1 MYVLSQS
8 YSIINRVDCKDFVQ
22 SDIVTEDLELIGYTE
37 EKRKGVRGMK
47 VLDMIVIGGGPG
59 GYTAA
64 LYGARAGLN
73 VLVLER
79 LSVGGQ
85 MALTHQ
91 IDNYPG
97 YEGGIDGFELGMKMQ
112 QQAQKFGAQTKMA
125 EVTSVDLNARPKVV
139 RTTEGDF
146 YGKTVVLATGAEP
159 RLLGVPMEQEL
170 TGRGVHYCAACDG
183 MFYRGKTV
191 VVVGGGNSAAAEA
204 LVLSRVAKK
213 VILVH
218 RRDTLR
224 AEKASAAALEKAENV
239 EFRWNSMVTALL
251 YDEQINGVRLR
262 DVNTE
267 TESNVTCDGVFVS
280 IGRQPASQL
289 VQGQVALN
297 EQGYVVADESTRASV
312 PGVYAVGDV
321 RTKAVRQIVTA
332 VADGA
337 SAAHF
342 AEEYL
347 AHD

>member
-1 MYVLSQS
+1 
-8 YSIINRVDCKDFVQ
+8 
-22 SDIVTEDLELIGYTE
+22 
-37 EKRKGVRGMK
+37 MK
-47 VLDMIVIGGGPG
+47 VYDMIIIGGGPG

-79 LSVGGQ
+79 LSPGGQ
-85 MALTHQ
+85 MALTHL

-97 YEGGIDGFELGMKMQ
+97 FDEGIDGFELGQRMQ
-112 QQAQKFGAQTKMA
+112 QGAQRFGAQTMMT
-125 EVTSVDLNARPKVV
+125 EVTELDLKACPKVV
-139 RTTEGDF
+139 RTAEGEF
-146 YGKTVVLATGAEP
+146 YGKTIVFATGAEP
-159 RLLGVPMEQEL
+159 RTLELPMEKEL

-191 VVVGGGNSAAAEA
+191 VVLGGGNSAAADA

-224 AEKASAAALEKAENV
+224 AEKAVAAALHKAENV
-239 EFRWNSMVTALL
+239 EFRWNSTVTSLL
-251 YDEQINGVRLR
+251 ARQKLNGVELR
-262 DVNTE
+262 NVQTGQ
-267 TESNVTCDGVFVS
+267 ESVINCDGVFIS
-280 IGRQPASQL
+280 IGRKPSSGL
-289 VQGQVALN
+289 VQGQLVLD
-297 EQGYVVADESTRASV
+297 EGGYVAADESTRTSL
-312 PGVYAVGDV
+312 PGVFAVGDV

-337 SAAHF
+337 ASVHF

-347 AHD
+347 SND